1 MMGGAGNLNI
11 HSDLLMKKDERDSF
25 AAKGVA
31 ALAWR
36 DRLRNSVSLGIECG
50 GAVGNKAN
58 ENGENASKSHNGNCR
73 RFYQLF
79 NGLKG
84 FCRVL
89 ERIFR
94 LVRQK
99 NHLPSVFMEQAWF
112 AKNKSWR
119 ELPIEMDPIWIIM
132 WRIGVAGSFL
142 PRVYVGKPTV
152 PQRDFQA
159 RENCKNMPVREM
171 CFKSCSLFLKLPLSQ

>member
-73 RFYQLF
+73 RFLSIIQWTERL
-79 NGLKG
+79 LPG
-84 FCRVL
+84 FGENFQTRAAKKSFAIGFHGTGMVC
-89 ERIFR
+89 EE
-94 LVRQK
+94 QK
-99 NHLPSVFMEQAWF
+99 L
-112 AKNKSWR
+112 
-119 ELPIEMDPIWIIM
+119 
-132 WRIGVAGSFL
+132 AGIA
-142 PRVYVGKPTV
+142 
-152 PQRDFQA
+152 D
-159 RENCKNMPVREM
+159 
-171 CFKSCSLFLKLPLSQ
+171 